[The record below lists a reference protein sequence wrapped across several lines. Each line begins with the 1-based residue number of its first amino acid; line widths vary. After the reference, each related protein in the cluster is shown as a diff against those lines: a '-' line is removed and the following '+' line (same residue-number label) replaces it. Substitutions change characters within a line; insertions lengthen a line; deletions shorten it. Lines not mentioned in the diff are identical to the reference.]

1 MLVLNFNKK
10 IKKKTGGL
18 VFLCFLS
25 HFSEKKKYLAI
36 YR

>member
-10 IKKKTGGL
+10 IKKKEVDL
-18 VFLCFLS
+18 FFVFSCSF
-25 HFSEKKKYLAI
+25 FRKKKYLAI